1 MEQHQRRIT
10 FLSADGI
17 SHVAGWIY
25 TPEGRPRGVIQI
37 SHGMC
42 EYFQR
47 YHRFIADMVGEGFVV
62 CGNDHIGH
70 GDSSGP
76 ENYGYFGEKKGTRFL
91 VEDLY
96 QMTRLVK
103 KAYPSLPYF
112 LFGHSM
118 GSFIVR
124 LYLARYGSK
133 LDGAIICGTGGSNP
147 MAPLGVAVASCTAWF
162 RGGHYRSDILDWMFF
177 GSFNKK
183 CTPQRTDKDWLTRD
197 EAVVDRYLQDPRCS
211 FRFTACGYR
220 DLSRLSILANRRSW
234 FRSLPKSLP
243 ILLISG
249 DKDPVGRYG
258 KGVEQ
263 IYRRLKKAGM
273 EDVSIH
279 LYPDARHELFNERNY
294 DVVYKDVRLW
304 INRCLAQ

>member
-1 MEQHQRRIT
+1 MTQHQRRIT
-10 FLSADGI
+10 FLSADGV

-25 TPEGRPRGVIQI
+25 VPEGTPRGVIQI

-70 GDSSGP
+70 GDSSRPEDYGHFGQKNGP
-76 ENYGYFGEKKGTRFL
+76 RVL
-91 VEDLY
+91 VEDVHHL
-96 QMTRLVK
+96 TRLVK
-103 KAYPSLPYF
+103 REYPNLPYF

-124 LYLARYGSK
+124 LDLARYGSE

-147 MAPLGVAVASCTAWF
+147 LAHLGVAVSACTAWF
-162 RGGHYRSDILDWMFF
+162 RGGHYRSPLLDRMFF

-220 DLSRLSILANRRSW
+220 DLSRLSLLANRRSW
-234 FRSLPKSLP
+234 FRKLPKSLP

-258 KGVEQ
+258 KGVHQ
-263 IYRRLKKAGM
+263 VYRRLNKVGM
-273 EDVSIH
+273 QNVSIH

-294 DVVYKDVRLW
+294 DAVHRDVCLW
-304 INRCLAQ
+304 LEQCLSR